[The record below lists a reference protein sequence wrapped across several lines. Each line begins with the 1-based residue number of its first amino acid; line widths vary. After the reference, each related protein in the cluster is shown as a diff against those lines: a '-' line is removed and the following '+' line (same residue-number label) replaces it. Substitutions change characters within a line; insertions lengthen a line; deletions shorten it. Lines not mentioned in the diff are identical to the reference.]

1 MKAHL
6 FNYYQIHVEGGRHF
20 SFNSHMDGVCNIIF
34 TLPGTS
40 DYYVQNIVNI
50 RIALSVIGEE
60 SICSHL
66 RFWGFSIFSVSAKT
80 EGSDETVR
88 TWSETL

>member
-1 MKAHL
+1 MAVIL
-6 FNYYQIHVEGGRHF
+6 IFT
-20 SFNSHMDGVCNIIF
+20 SHMDGLCNIIF
-34 TLPGTS
+34 TLTGTS

-60 SICSHL
+60 SIFIHL

-80 EGSDETVR
+80 EGFDETVR
-88 TWSETL
+88 IQSI

>member
-1 MKAHL
+1 MAVIL
-6 FNYYQIHVEGGRHF
+6 VFT
-20 SFNSHMDGVCNIIF
+20 SHMDGVCNIIF

-40 DYYVQNIVNI
+40 NYYVQSIVNI
-50 RIALSVIGEE
+50 HIALSVICEE

-66 RFWGFSIFSVSAKT
+66 RFWGFSIFSVSANT

-88 TWSETL
+88 TWLETPKPFSHNEAHI

>member
-1 MKAHL
+1 MAVIL
-6 FNYYQIHVEGGRHF
+6 VFT
-20 SFNSHMDGVCNIIF
+20 SHMDGVCNIIF

-60 SICSHL
+60 SICSHMD
-66 RFWGFSIFSVSAKT
+66 FGDFQFSLFQQKMKALMRLCGCKVF
-80 EGSDETVR
+80 ECYHFLGS
-88 TWSETL
+88 